1 MDAIDG
7 RIVELLRLNARLSYA
22 ELGRRVGLS
31 APAVHDRVG
40 KLEASGVLRGYH
52 AMADPEAIG
61 LGVTALVGIIQT
73 DNSELDDVAGALSD
87 LAEVESCY
95 FLAGEES
102 FLVKVRVATMADLER
117 LIVRLNRLPGVART
131 RTTVALS
138 TKWEGRPQPG
148 RYPTP

>member
-7 RIVELLRLNARLSYA
+7 KIVELLRVNARLTYA
-22 ELGRRVGLS
+22 ELGRQVGLS

-40 KLEASGVLRGYH
+40 KLEATGVLQGYH
-52 AMADPEAIG
+52 AVADPEAIG
-61 LGVTALVGIIQT
+61 LGVTALVGIIQSDT
-73 DNSELDDVAGALSD
+73 GEPDDVAGALHQ
-87 LAEVESCY
+87 LEEVESCY

-102 FLVKVRVATMADLER
+102 FLVKVRVATMADLEQ
-117 LIVRLNRLPGVART
+117 LVIRLNRLPGVART

-148 RYPTP
+148 RYPD

>member
-7 RIVELLRLNARLSYA
+7 RIVELLRLNARLTYA
-22 ELGRRVGLS
+22 ELGRQVGLS

-40 KLEASGVLRGYH
+40 KLEASRVLKGYH

-61 LGVTALVGIIQT
+61 LGVTALVGIIQSDT
-73 DNSELDDVAGALSD
+73 GEPDDVATALRD
-87 LAEVESCY
+87 FEEVESCY

-102 FLVKVRVATMADLER
+102 FLIKVRVTTMAELEQ
-117 LIVRLNRLPGVART
+117 LVIRLNRLPGIART

-148 RYPTP
+148 RYPE